1 MNLGRK
7 TTWFENLSISSIG
20 VLVEDSDFD
29 ENNIDAV
36 VGKIVDNL
44 DYYIRLN
51 DENSDPFKEQP
62 QAARLLYS
70 FLEIAPILGR
80 DQLNISKETFS
91 HSKNISANLCYAILW
106 SHLSWYKN
114 VSKTF
119 IDLILGITSNPCYI
133 ESCEDIS
140 NKCQNVF
147 KDRGWTGPLADPVL
161 IVLTNKFSELC
172 RKIEENDPHLAHE
185 ALNDIYETSMQ
196 QFRAIKHLWLKA
208 VLAKFKIFA
217 QVFLTTFDSATQTF
231 VPLVKLSRPCK
242 ENISTFIKGTLKT
255 LFDALKRKST
265 LFFNGSGK
273 AAKPK
278 HQVNWIQ
285 GL

>member
-1 MNLGRK
+1 M
-7 TTWFENLSISSIG
+7 
-20 VLVEDSDFD
+20 
-29 ENNIDAV
+29 
-36 VGKIVDNL
+36 
-44 DYYIRLN
+44 
-51 DENSDPFKEQP
+51 
-62 QAARLLYS
+62 
-70 FLEIAPILGR
+70 
-80 DQLNISKETFS
+80 
-91 HSKNISANLCYAILW
+91 
-106 SHLSWYKN
+106 
-114 VSKTF
+114 
-119 IDLILGITSNPCYI
+119 
-133 ESCEDIS
+133 
-140 NKCQNVF
+140 
-147 KDRGWTGPLADPVL
+147 L